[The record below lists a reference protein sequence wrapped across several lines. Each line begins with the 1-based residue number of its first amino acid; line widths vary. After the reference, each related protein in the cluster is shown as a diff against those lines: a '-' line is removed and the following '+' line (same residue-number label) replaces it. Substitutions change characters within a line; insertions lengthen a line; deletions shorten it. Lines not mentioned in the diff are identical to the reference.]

1 MIMSFMI
8 DTKQAK
14 NIAFHFFPFIL
25 VLFFFDLKLRGIY
38 SFLLEDLGVLKR
50 AQ

>member
-1 MIMSFMI
+1 MSFMI

-14 NIAFHFFPFIL
+14 NIAFHSLPFIL

-38 SFLLEDLGVLKR
+38 SFLSEDLGVLTR